1 MLNYFDLYKIKKF
14 ESATGNPA
22 VFVGRTKCISRYYF
36 RNFRHLKIK
45 TESPKNSEKL
55 SN

>member
-1 MLNYFDLYKIKKF
+1 MLNYFDLYKFKK
-14 ESATGNPA
+14 SDTISGGPT
-22 VFVGRTKCISRYYF
+22 VFIGRTKCISRYYF

-45 TESPKNSEKL
+45 TESSKNSQKL